1 MTSVTPPKP
10 RTPRSLKVWWSA
22 LFGPRSVANKP
33 RSTDPTR
40 AMSDRELSLL
50 PPPLAL
56 PLVKD
61 KLKKKKKKLT
71 KKAKDVKEAK
81 AGDDSLDS
89 LMAELKLELEP
100 IDGLDDITAALD
112 DLGQLVGATKPKLK
126 KKKKKLKLP
135 LPPEDATTSSDPVVS
150 QEALVDPD
158 PTVSLDLRDS
168 HVESTPVKT
177 DNIINEVLEAK
188 STDITPAA
196 DLSGNATPTKSIDS
210 PLKPPKATDLTSPE
224 TPATPTKTRL
234 ISVAASKFDL
244 DLFSVDS
251 HDSDESAFEKVAR
264 EAKEIAEAT
273 YAELVKDAELIAGS
287 QEPVISLSTEEPA
300 PDSLQGH
307 ERQIAMD
314 DYEDARYEAEK
325 LLGNSPDEGNAST
338 TADAATSPEK
348 SIPVDEEKAEK
359 VLSKSDKE
367 ASTTDEKPPVT
378 KDVIE
383 KSQPAE
389 TSATADGSEPSA
401 QGHLLSPATPT
412 KPTAPTM
419 STPPSTKVDK
429 DVNLQ
434 SDAVKDEKPIKT
446 TTKPRLDKKTTKKA
460 ATNTA
465 SNNSSQPAKE
475 QIVLELG
482 ENLYYYKDDEHHLS
496 EIVALKSLRID
507 TKAVNAYLAAAAK
520 ERQTTLTTA
529 DEPDTKVTE
538 AKDTK
543 TEVSDI
549 EQADADDEPEAE
561 ELKVDEITADDTKSK
576 HSNADDVEPEHYEE
590 KEVIPEDSREPKSKT
605 ETEDADTTTRS
616 LPEDDEVAGLNLS
629 NKSVASI
636 DVNADGDT
644 DAVPKEKSATT
655 AAADTSLDIDD
666 LINELQGDDVEALL
680 RELDADEKST
690 QARSILKPLGSAAA
704 AATSTAKKPS
714 KADDDLDFE
723 VSQDEIRK
731 HLASLPIYL
740 YTSLAGGMQIVP
752 RTNRLALILQANDIK
767 FEYKDLG
774 TDAEAKKIWKRYA
787 NGPNGMRTIPGV
799 VRGDEVIGDWKEI
812 DEANE
817 EYKVRELIYETL

>member
-1 MTSVTPPKP
+1 
-10 RTPRSLKVWWSA
+10 
-22 LFGPRSVANKP
+22 
-33 RSTDPTR
+33 
-40 AMSDRELSLL
+40 MSDRELSSS
-50 PPPLAL
+50 PPPSAS
-56 PLVKD
+56 PSVKD
-61 KLKKKKKKLT
+61 KSKKKKKKST

-81 AGDDSLDS
+81 TGDDGLDS
-89 LMAELKLELEP
+89 LMAELKLESEA

-112 DLGQLVGATKPKLK
+112 DLGQSVGATKPKSK
-126 KKKKKLKLP
+126 KKKKKSKSP
-135 LPPEDATTSSDPVVS
+135 SPPEDATTSSDPAVS
-150 QEALVDPD
+150 QEASVDPD
-158 PTVSLDLRDS
+158 PTVSLDSRDS
-168 HVESTPVKT
+168 HDSTPVKT

-196 DLSGNATPTKSIDS
+196 DLSENATPTKSIDS
-210 PLKPPKATDLTSPE
+210 PSKPPKASDSVNPE
-224 TPATPTKTRL
+224 TPATPTKTR
-234 ISVAASKFDL
+234 SGSGAASKFDS

-251 HDSDESAFEKVAR
+251 HDSNESAFEKIAR

-273 YAELVKDAELIAGS
+273 YAESVKDAELIAGS
-287 QEPVISLSTEEPA
+287 QEPVISSSTEEPA

-325 LLGNSPDEGNAST
+325 LLGNSSDEGNAST
-338 TADAATSPEK
+338 TADAVPSSEK
-348 SIPVDEEKAEK
+348 SDPVNEDNAEK
-359 VLSKSDKE
+359 VLAKNDKE
-367 ASTTDEKPPVT
+367 APTTDEKPFVT
-378 KDVIE
+378 KDVSE

-389 TSATADGSEPSA
+389 TSATVDGLEPSA
-401 QGHLLSPATPT
+401 QGHLSSPATPT
-412 KPTAPTM
+412 KSTVPTM

-429 DVNLQ
+429 DVKPQ

-446 TTKPRLDKKTTKKA
+446 IAKPKSDKKTTKKA
-460 ATNTA
+460 AIHTA
-465 SNNSSQPAKE
+465 TNNSSQPAKE

-482 ENLYYYKDDEHHLS
+482 ENLYNYKDDEHHLS
-496 EIVALKSLRID
+496 EIAALKSLRID

-520 ERQTTLTTA
+520 EKQSTLTTA
-529 DEPDTKVTE
+529 DEPETKVTG

-543 TEVSDI
+543 TEDSDVK
-549 EQADADDEPEAE
+549 QADVDDEPEAE
-561 ELKVDEITADDTKSK
+561 EPKADETTADDTKSK
-576 HSNADDVEPEHYEE
+576 HSNTDDVEPELSES
-590 KEVIPEDSREPKSKT
+590 KEIIPEDLEEAKTKT
-605 ETEDADTTTRS
+605 EADDADTTTKS
-616 LPEDDEVAGLNLS
+616 VPEEDEVAGLNLS
-629 NKSVASI
+629 NKSVASVDI
-636 DVNADGDT
+636 NAGGDT

-690 QARSILKPLGSAAA
+690 QARSILKPSGSAAA

-731 HLASLPIYL
+731 HLATLPIYL